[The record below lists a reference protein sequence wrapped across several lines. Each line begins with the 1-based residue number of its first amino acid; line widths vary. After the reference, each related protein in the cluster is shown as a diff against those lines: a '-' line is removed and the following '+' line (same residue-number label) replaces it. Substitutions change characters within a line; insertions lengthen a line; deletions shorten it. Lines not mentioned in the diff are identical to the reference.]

1 MKIKM
6 NGGLVFLLIF
16 LVAVGVFLLYSK
28 LTFVG
33 YVTNIANEVSE
44 NVAKCIGQ
52 NSILYVQSG
61 CPHCEKQL
69 ELFGDNRKYLNII
82 DCIDSPEKCQN
93 IIGVPTWIINGKQYS
108 GVQSIEKLKELT
120 GCK

>member
-1 MKIKM
+1 MLQENFIKSVCMKKIWIT
-6 NGGLVFLLIF
+6 FLIIF
-16 LVAVGVFLLYSK
+16 AVASFFAFQNKTTGAV
-28 LTFVG
+28 
-33 YVTNIANEVSE
+33 VSE
-44 NVAKCIGQ
+44 DIAKCIGQ

-69 ELFGDNRKYLNII
+69 ELFGDNKKYLNII